1 MKSFLFNRITTLASM
16 FILVVIPV
24 CLAHAELDNKLAP
37 ADIITKHLESIGS
50 SEARARGHGTKIK
63 GMCELTVKQGGNGQ
77 SKGQVWMASQ
87 GNQNLINL
95 TFDSGEPS
103 TAFGFDGSKMSVTQF
118 RPGRHNLLE
127 QFFAEYEEIVRE
139 GLLGGTLSESW
150 PLLALQQR
158 NPKLEYVGVKKIDG
172 RQLHAIK
179 YTPRKGSRLKVTL
192 FFDAETFRHVRTE
205 YEETV
210 YSTEQTRIP
219 GGGGGLP
226 SINNQRTAAQ
236 RLNVFEE
243 FSDFKPEGG
252 LTLPHTYKFE
262 LSVQSQTRPLL
273 VDWTFNLTEFTFN
286 SPLDAKKFAVVGNDA
301 AKDKPN

>member
-1 MKSFLFNRITTLASM
+1 MKGFLFNRITALASI
-16 FILVVIPV
+16 FVLLVITG
-24 CLAHAELDNKLAP
+24 CLAHAEPDNKP
-37 ADIITKHLESIGS
+37 AAAEIISKHLESIGP
-50 SEARARGHGTKIK
+50 SEARARSHGTKIK
-63 GMCELTVKQGGNGQ
+63 GTCELIVKLGGNGQ
-77 SKGQVWMASQ
+77 SAGQVLMASQ
-87 GNQNLINL
+87 GNQNLISL
-95 TFDSGEPS
+95 TFDSGEAVTS
-103 TAFGFDGSKMSVTQF
+103 FGFDGAKMSVTQF

-127 QFFAEYEEIVRE
+127 QFFAEYEEIARE

-150 PLLALQQR
+150 PLLSLQQR
-158 NPKLEYVGVKKIDG
+158 NPKLEYAGVKKIDG

-192 FFDAETFRHVRTE
+192 FFEPDTFRHVRTE

-226 SINNQRTAAQ
+226 SIGNQRTGAQ
-236 RLNVFEE
+236 RLNAFEE
-243 FSDFKPEGG
+243 FSDFKPEAG

-273 VDWTFNLTEFTFN
+273 VDWTFNLADFNFN
-286 SPLDAKKFAVVGNDA
+286 SPLDAKQFAVVGNEV
-301 AKDKPN
+301 KDRPK

>member
-1 MKSFLFNRITTLASM
+1 MKAFLFNRVTLVSI
-16 FILVVIPV
+16 FVLIVTSV
-24 CLAHAELDNKLAP
+24 CLAQAKSDSKLTPAE
-37 ADIITKHLESIGS
+37 IISKHLESIGS
-50 SEARARGHGTKIK
+50 SEARARSHGTKIK
-63 GMCELTVKQGGNGQ
+63 GTCELIVKLGGNGQ
-77 SKGQVWMASQ
+77 SVGRVLMASQ

-103 TAFGFDGSKMSVTQF
+103 TAFGFDGSKISVTQF

-127 QFFAEYEEIVRE
+127 QFFAEYEEIIRE
-139 GLLGGTLSESW
+139 GLLGGALSESW

-158 NPKLEYVGVKKIDG
+158 NAKVEYVGVKKIDG
-172 RQLHAIK
+172 HQLHAIK
-179 YTPRKGSRLKVTL
+179 YTPRKGLRLKATI

-205 YEETV
+205 YEEMV

-226 SINNQRTAAQ
+226 SISNQRTAAQ

-252 LTLPHTYKFE
+252 LTLPHAYKFE

-273 VDWTFNLTEFTFN
+273 VDWTFNLTDFTFN
-286 SPLDAKKFAVVGNDA
+286 SPLDAKQFAVVGNDA